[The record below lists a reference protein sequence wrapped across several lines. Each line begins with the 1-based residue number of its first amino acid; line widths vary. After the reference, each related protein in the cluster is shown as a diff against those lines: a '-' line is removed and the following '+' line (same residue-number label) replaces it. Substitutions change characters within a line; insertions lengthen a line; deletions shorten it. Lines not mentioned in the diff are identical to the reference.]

1 VHDLRKRCKELRYL
15 LEVFRPM
22 CAAAPHRSLVKELK
36 ALQDTLGEFQDGEVQ
51 REAVREF
58 AAVMME
64 ERAAPP
70 ETVLAMGELAAQL
83 DAHQLRARGA
93 LAGRLQP
100 FLADENRAR
109 VKALVRG

>member
-1 VHDLRKRCKELRYL
+1 
-15 LEVFRPM
+15 M
-22 CAAAPHRSLVKELK
+22 
-36 ALQDTLGEFQDGEVQ
+36 Q

-64 ERAAPP
+64 ENSAPP

-83 DAHQLRARGA
+83 DAHQLRARTA

-109 VKALVRG
+109 VKALGRR